1 MRKQSSRQK
10 KTVKWDIQ
18 QSFQSIVNEFV
29 DNVINF
35 SGLFLSGLTGIKL
48 NLVEDL
54 PDKVMFLKKRAH
66 LNLPVLINDN
76 STERFLTVYCAS
88 KKVVSKHSVHA
99 QFFFQNYV

>member
-1 MRKQSSRQK
+1 MRKQSSRQKK

-54 PDKVMFLKKRAH
+54 PDKVMFLKKGLISTYQYWLTTTL
-66 LNLPVLINDN
+66 LND
-76 STERFLTVYCAS
+76 F
-88 KKVVSKHSVHA
+88 
-99 QFFFQNYV
+99 

>member
-54 PDKVMFLKKRAH
+54 PDKVMFLKKGSSQ
-66 LNLPVLINDN
+66 LT
-76 STERFLTVYCAS
+76 STD
-88 KKVVSKHSVHA
+88 
-99 QFFFQNYV
+99 